1 MHKNVFRNKLVEGTE
16 KLFCLEIRFLMTD
29 LPIKWQEQS
38 CLIFQRNR
46 ILLKIASALKAFTAA
61 MKYV

>member
-16 KLFCLEIRFLMTD
+16 KLVCLEIRFLMTG

-38 CLIFQRNR
+38 CLIFKRKR

-61 MKYV
+61 MK